1 MHTLEQI
8 TESIINGRRQKFE
21 QSRMAIIFG
30 AERITRSID
39 RKRKKSKVITMDRR
53 KNKRTGRKKRLVKNS
68 IYVTPDGGET
78 IYEQLPN
85 GDRKLINQSQLAL
98 DREQEMYERE
108 MIGVEAIA
116 LRRKYPALQKAWDQ
130 YKTVWKLVAYND

>member
-1 MHTLEQI
+1 
-8 TESIINGRRQKFE
+8 
-21 QSRMAIIFG
+21 MAIVFG

-68 IYVTPDGGET
+68 IFVTPDGGET